1 MLTQASYKLA
11 EHMYRAAQPQGGP
24 TSGAGAGPGAAPPP
38 GGDGQA
44 RTDEGVNLSD
54 QVFWQQDVC
63 AYYIHTSSV
72 TPTCDL
78 VNCPAIRSSKKRALS
93 ARFNV
98 FGER

>member
-1 MLTQASYKLA
+1 MIAVFPG
-11 EHMYRAAQPQGGP
+11 RFVAAQKIQQLLAADSVTGGFHQKSAP
-24 TSGAGAGPGAAPPP
+24 T
-38 GGDGQA
+38 A
-44 RTDEGVNLSD
+44 RTDEGVNLSN